1 MQLTI
6 THSKKLS
13 YNLHA
18 AINQRGTIEH
28 WSAVNFGTIVV
39 DFKISIESNCHDA
52 YVWTIPDHIE
62 ALIQELHTHGKN
74 YRGITKE
81 IWKKRWRA
89 YRHYLSQSEGCYEE
103 APCPN
108 DHYFSK

>member
-18 AINQRGTIEH
+18 AINERGTMQD
-28 WSAVNFGTIVV
+28 WGTYGPQLIIV
-39 DFKISIESNCHDA
+39 DFKLSIESNCHEA
-52 YVWTIPDHIE
+52 YMWTIPDHVE
-62 ALIQELHTHGKN
+62 ALIGEFHIYGTS
-74 YRGITKE
+74 YRGVTKE
-81 IWKKRWRA
+81 LWKKRWRA

-108 DHYFSK
+108 DHY